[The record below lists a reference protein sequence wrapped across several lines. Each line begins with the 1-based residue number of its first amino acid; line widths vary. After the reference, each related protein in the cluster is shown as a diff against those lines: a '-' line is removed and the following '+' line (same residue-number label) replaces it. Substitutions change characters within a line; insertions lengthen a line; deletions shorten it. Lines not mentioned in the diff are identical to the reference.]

1 MTGVQTCALPIS
13 MVQGPGMRDL
23 IGIGMVC
30 EYRVIASQTE
40 IDEAL
45 LRIGST
51 GDFTPASIKAARKSE
66 IIGDVVETYQRQVPG
81 RQAIVFAV
89 DVQDARDIADRFVA
103 GASVPHHWTPPAMT
117 ACASRNSISLP
128 QASCKSLPTSIFS
141 PRGSMCRL
149 VML

>member
-1 MTGVQTCALPIS
+1 
-13 MVQGPGMRDL
+13 MRDL
-23 IGIGMVC
+23 IDIGMVC

-66 IIGDVVETYQRQVPG
+66 MIGDVVETYQRHVPG
-81 RQAIVFAV
+81 RQAIVFVV

-103 GASVPHHWTPPAMT
+103 EGIRAASLDA
-117 ACASRNSISLP
+117 
-128 QASCKSLPTSIFS
+128 TSKDDRSEEHTSELQS
-141 PRGSMCRL
+141 PLVLSYAVFCLRSEERRGGKEGRW
-149 VML
+149 